1 MIELEHLTKRFGDV
15 VAVND
20 LTLDIGD
27 GEFFGLLGPNGAGKT
42 TTLLMLTTLVRPMSG
57 AARVNGFDLVRAAG
71 QVRRS
76 IGIVFQDPSSDD
88 TLTGYENLKLH
99 GMLYGMAPALR
110 EKRIEEVLALV
121 DLADRRDDIVKHYS
135 GGMRRRLELARG
147 LMHRPKVLFLD
158 EPTLGL
164 DPQSREHIWAYV
176 ERLVREERI
185 TVVLTTNYMEETD
198 RLCSRLAII
207 DRGSVVA
214 LDSPERL
221 KRVLGGDVVT
231 LGVREPNLDAVRALG
246 GSTGSSNARAWCSS
260 RCAMPGT
267 GSPDHAGHRRGRVR
281 GRAAG
286 LARRRVHALHGAG
299 DARVGRGGRMGGA
312 IDALQ
317 VRREIGGIGAI
328 WYREWKVFLRE
339 KSRIVA
345 SVMNPILWL
354 LVFGGGLGRNVS
366 IPGTE
371 YQAFIYPGILAQS
384 VLFSSI
390 FFGVYIVWDRKIDF
404 LKEVLVAPLS
414 RTSVFLGK
422 VVGGATDSVVQS
434 VILLA
439 LGAILGG
446 TGVIPGLHLTA
457 WSFAMALLILA
468 LTTAALVSV
477 GLIIGARMSMRCA
490 T

>member
-1 MIELEHLTKRFGDV
+1 
-15 VAVND
+15 
-20 LTLDIGD
+20 
-27 GEFFGLLGPNGAGKT
+27 
-42 TTLLMLTTLVRPMSG
+42 
-57 AARVNGFDLVRAAG
+57 
-71 QVRRS
+71 
-76 IGIVFQDPSSDD
+76 
-88 TLTGYENLKLH
+88 
-99 GMLYGMAPALR
+99 
-110 EKRIEEVLALV
+110 
-121 DLADRRDDIVKHYS
+121 
-135 GGMRRRLELARG
+135 
-147 LMHRPKVLFLD
+147 
-158 EPTLGL
+158 
-164 DPQSREHIWAYV
+164 
-176 ERLVREERI
+176 
-185 TVVLTTNYMEETD
+185 
-198 RLCSRLAII
+198 
-207 DRGSVVA
+207 
-214 LDSPERL
+214 
-221 KRVLGGDVVT
+221 
-231 LGVREPNLDAVRALG
+231 
-246 GSTGSSNARAWCSS
+246 
-260 RCAMPGT
+260 
-267 GSPDHAGHRRGRVR
+267 
-281 GRAAG
+281 
-286 LARRRVHALHGAG
+286 
-299 DARVGRGGRMGGA
+299 MGGA